1 MLLPRGCFCIAA
13 ERPGLKLIVP
23 SLPWAHR
30 TGTPSYEALVYDHG
44 VHVLLAL
51 AVLGPQTS
59 STRDKPN
66 PLEAECIPE
75 LETGDV
81 VCSNQQFASQLSCS
95 SLHRCR
101 LTLIDKIEDA
111 RTVS

>member
-1 MLLPRGCFCIAA
+1 MHAFTSWLLLHCWRA
-13 ERPGLKLIVP
+13 PGPQADSTVAP
-23 SLPWAHR
+23 

-75 LETGDV
+75 L
-81 VCSNQQFASQLSCS
+81 
-95 SLHRCR
+95 
-101 LTLIDKIEDA
+101 
-111 RTVS
+111 